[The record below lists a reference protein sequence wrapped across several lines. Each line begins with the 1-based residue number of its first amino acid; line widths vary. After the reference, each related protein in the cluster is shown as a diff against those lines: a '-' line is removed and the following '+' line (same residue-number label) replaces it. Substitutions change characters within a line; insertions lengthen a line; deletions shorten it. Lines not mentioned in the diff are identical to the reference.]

1 MKTTAALIVGRW
13 GDCFPVEQGRWQ
25 GYLPSV
31 TTSPLLQTFGHWVVV
46 LGEAARMTHSAEGA
60 AQVCRQQTPNTPVET
75 PVGPTNLEVPPG
87 LRLVWVSQRTPHLNS
102 HLHQPQ
108 GLCRHLQCELLQL
121 DPHLKRSG
129 KKVPLQAP
137 GPKPSSCSYIHIN
150 VASTSAW
157 TRPHC
162 LKSLHPMSSS
172 SWILKAQ

>member
-75 PVGPTNLEVPPG
+75 PVGPTNLEVPPWSSPG
-87 LRLVWVSQRTPHLNS
+87 VGVSEDAPPQFTP
-102 HLHQPQ
+102 
-108 GLCRHLQCELLQL
+108 
-121 DPHLKRSG
+121 
-129 KKVPLQAP
+129 AP
-137 GPKPSSCSYIHIN
+137 ATGSLPPSP
-150 VASTSAW
+150 V
-157 TRPHC
+157 
-162 LKSLHPMSSS
+162 
-172 SWILKAQ
+172 